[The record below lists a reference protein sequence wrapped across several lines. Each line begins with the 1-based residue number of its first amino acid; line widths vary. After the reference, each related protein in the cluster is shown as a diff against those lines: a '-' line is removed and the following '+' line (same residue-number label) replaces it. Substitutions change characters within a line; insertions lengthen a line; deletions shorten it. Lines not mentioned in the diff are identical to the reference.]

1 MVLEEIIGGAVAVI
15 VAGMPAM
22 IALLKINQLHLAV
35 NSRMDK
41 FIEATLSQNQDRA
54 AAMLSENES
63 RVADIAHSRDLLME
77 QNTQLI
83 EHLAKDVAELIRQI
97 DTLPCAIQHVAD
109 GSIVQEKP
117 PCTV

>member
-1 MVLEEIIGGAVAVI
+1 MVLENIIGGCIAVV

-41 FIEATLSQNQDRA
+41 FIDATFKQSEEREAAS
-54 AAMLSENES
+54 SKESES
-63 RVADIAHSRDLLME
+63 RVAGLTHSRDLLIT

-83 EHLAKDVAELIRQI
+83 DHLAELAKRIDKLSCSALIRS
-97 DTLPCAIQHVAD
+97 DT
-109 GSIVQEKP
+109 GEKP

>member
-1 MVLEEIIGGAVAVI
+1 MVLENIIGGCIAVV

-22 IALLKINQLHLAV
+22 VALLKINQLHLAV

-41 FIEATLSQNQDRA
+41 FIDATLKQSEDREA
-54 AAMLSENES
+54 ASSKENEN
-63 RVADIAHSRDLLME
+63 RVAGLTHSRDMLIT

-83 EHLAKDVAELIRQI
+83 DHLAELVKRI
-97 DTLPCAIQHVAD
+97 DSLPCSALKNPNVE
-109 GSIVQEKP
+109 GKP